1 MSSLESLR
9 EAAAHC
15 RGCDLYK
22 DATQTVFGDGPEH
35 AKIMFVGEQPGDSED
50 TQGRPF
56 VGPAGKLLRQAMGQA
71 RIAEG
76 DAYITNAV
84 KHFKYVWRGKHR
96 IHATPKRIEVRACTP
111 WLEAELREVRPTV
124 VVALGATAAQA
135 LLGPGFRLT
144 HHRGEIRIGSICRT
158 RSCDGASGGYFAN
171 ARPGIAQDRNGA
183 S

>member
-1 MSSLESLR
+1 
-9 EAAAHC
+9 
-15 RGCDLYK
+15 
-22 DATQTVFGDGPEH
+22 
-35 AKIMFVGEQPGDSED
+35 MFVGEQPGDSED
-50 TQGRPF
+50 TQGHPF
-56 VGPAGKLLRQAMGQA
+56 VGFAGKLLRQAMGQA

-84 KHFKYVWRGKHR
+84 KHFKYVWHGKHR

-144 HHRGEIRIGSICRT
+144 HHHGEFVS
-158 RSCDGASGGYFAN
+158 APFA
-171 ARPGIAQDRNGA
+171 AHVLATVHPAAILRMPDQELRKIETAGFIADLELAAAKLGV
-183 S
+183 